1 MARAR
6 GGGGSGS
13 AWALVIFGAG
23 FFICLILAIIFFTQI
38 NGAKEAQKKAENS
51 LREFVTGSEQGLPE
65 VDELRARDG
74 SVVGALLEER
84 GWLRKVVAS
93 DPTKSQE
100 EIEASINSLS
110 VQGKALL
117 QEVTQLQNQLSGA
130 NEMQA
135 TLNQEL
141 EAARAR
147 AEEAETSKAT
157 LDANYKNSLAS
168 LQQTLDQTKAALEA
182 TRQKIQEQKSS
193 LDGEMAAT
201 RSEFVDQIASLE
213 NTLSDRQKQ
222 IDDLRKELY
231 ILRGTNGQDPGP
243 GNITRPDGRIVSMGT
258 NPGEVFISLGRDDRL
273 QLGMT
278 FEVFDTNELIKL
290 TEYNELRGKATLEIV
305 SVDESA
311 SLARVVRLER
321 GRAISEGD
329 AIVNLVYDPE
339 ATYKFYVYGD
349 FSFDGLPANEA
360 GRDRIV
366 SKILQWGGKVSD
378 ELTYDVDYLV
388 LGEEPPLPP
397 PDQQGEVDPVKIA
410 ERVQA
415 QRIYETY
422 QELIGEARNPSLNI
436 PILNQNRFLALVGD
450 YDR

>member
-23 FFICLILAIIFFTQI
+23 FFICLLLAIIFFTQVS
-38 NGAKEAQKKAENS
+38 GAQEAQKNAENR
-51 LREFVTGSEQGLPE
+51 LREFATDTEQSSPE
-65 VDELRARDG
+65 VDALRAESG
-74 SVVGALLEER
+74 SVVGALIEER
-84 GWLRKVVAS
+84 GWLREVIANGP
-93 DPTKSQE
+93 DKSKE
-100 EIEASINSLS
+100 EIEASINSLN

-130 NEMQA
+130 
-135 TLNQEL
+135 QEL
-141 EAARAR
+141 KVTLEQELTAARSRAQE
-147 AEEAETSKAT
+147 AEESKAT
-157 LDANYKNSLAS
+157 LDQSYDNSITS
-168 LQQTLDQTKAALEA
+168 LQQTLDQTETALDA
-182 TRQKIQEQKSS
+182 TRQKIEEQKSM
-193 LDGEMAAT
+193 LDDEMAAT
-201 RSEFVDQIASLE
+201 REEYVDQIASLE
-213 NTLSDRQKQ
+213 QTVNEKQKQ

-231 ILRGTNGQDPGP
+231 VLRGTSGQDPGP
-243 GNITRPDGRIVSMGT
+243 GNLTRPDGRIVSMGT
-258 NPGEVFISLGRDDRL
+258 NPAEVFINLGREDRL

-305 SVDESA
+305 SVDEST

-321 GRAISEGD
+321 GRAIADGD
-329 AIVNLVYDPE
+329 AIVNLVYDPD
-339 ATYKFYVYGD
+339 AIYKFFVYGA
-349 FSFDGLPANEA
+349 FSFDGLPADSEGKN
-360 GRDRIV
+360 RIV
-366 SKILQWGGKVSD
+366 SKILQWGGKVTD

-388 LGEEPPLPP
+388 LGQEPPLPQSP
-397 PDQQGEVDPVKIA
+397 PEGEVDPVKIA
-410 ERVQA
+410 EYVQA
-415 QRIYETY
+415 QREYQTY